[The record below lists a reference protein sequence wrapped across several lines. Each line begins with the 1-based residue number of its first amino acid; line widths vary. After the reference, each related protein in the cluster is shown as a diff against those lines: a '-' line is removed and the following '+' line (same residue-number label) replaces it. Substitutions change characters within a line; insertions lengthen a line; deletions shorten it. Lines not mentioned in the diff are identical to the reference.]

1 MLCKHMITCHMM
13 GMGIGGRTFANFYEK
28 SMALYVRELATLVA
42 RATAL
47 NDIHHDLARSDPAQ
61 TQVAEENCK
70 TSDMIER
77 INAAVAIPRVI

>member
-1 MLCKHMITCHMM
+1 MITCHMM

-70 TSDMIER
+70 TSEMIER